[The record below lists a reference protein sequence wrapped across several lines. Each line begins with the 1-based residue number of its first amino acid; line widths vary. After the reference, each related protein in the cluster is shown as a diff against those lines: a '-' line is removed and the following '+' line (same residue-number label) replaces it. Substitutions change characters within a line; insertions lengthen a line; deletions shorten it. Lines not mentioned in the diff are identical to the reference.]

1 MNFIKLYPKDN
12 VVLATIDFK
21 EGDEI
26 VVDGEKITL
35 MDDIPNAHKIAICD
49 LKKGEEII
57 KYENV
62 IGVASQEIKKGEWVH
77 MHNIQSLIGEERNY
91 NYTFNPESVFPG
103 SSDKT
108 FMGYHR
114 KDGGAGIRNYVA
126 LVSTVFCANGP
137 QRDIYE
143 LAKAKYAPNDHF
155 DGFISFTQE
164 FGCSQTGEELEKQ
177 AQTIAGVIR
186 NANFGGVLMVS
197 LGCEVMEPNVLEK
210 YLGDYDKSRIKYI
223 TTQAVTDEKAAAM
236 KMIDEIMEE
245 VEQDRRTPINIG
257 RLHIGMNCGG
267 SDGYSGI
274 TANKVL
280 GNLCDTLVKEGATM
294 NMTEVPE
301 MMGAEH
307 ILMNRCADKGVF
319 EKMVK
324 MMDNYYSYFER
335 YGENV
340 NANATQGNHAG
351 GLSTLEDKSL
361 GCIQKSGHCAVMDI
375 LNYGERAETNGFQ
388 IVCGPGNDL
397 AGITAQVAAG
407 AVLIIFTTGRGTPTG
422 FAAPTF
428 RISSNTALAQRK
440 PQWVDFDAGKILEA
454 KTEAEYKVLD
464 EELYLNIIDIVNGR
478 KKTCNEKNGYWM
490 LGCLKDGV
498 TL

>member
-1 MNFIKLYPKDN
+1 MNYIKLYPKDN
-12 VVLATIDFK
+12 VVLATVDFK
-21 EGDEI
+21 KGDEI
-26 VVDGEKITL
+26 VIEGEKIVL
-35 MDDIPNAHKIAICD
+35 QSDVPNAHKIAIRD
-49 LKKGEEII
+49 FKKGDEII

-62 IGVASQEIKKGEWVH
+62 IGTATQDIKKGEWVH
-77 MHNIQSLIGEERNY
+77 MHNVQSLIGEERNY
-91 NYTFNPESVFPG
+91 QYSFNEEAVFPG
-103 SSDKT
+103 SSTKT
-108 FMGYHR
+108 FMGYER

-126 LVSTVFCANGP
+126 VLSTVFCANGP

-143 LAKAKYAPNDHF
+143 LAKAKYAVNDHF

-164 FGCSQTGEELEKQ
+164 FGCSQTGAELEKQ
-177 AQTIAGVIR
+177 AKTIAGIIR

-197 LGCEVMEPNVLEK
+197 LGCEVMEPKLLEK

-223 TTQAVTDEKAAAM
+223 TTQAVSDEKAAAM
-236 KMIDEIMEE
+236 EMIDDIMKE
-245 VEQDRRTPINIG
+245 VDKDRRTPINIG
-257 RLHIGMNCGG
+257 KLHIGMNCGG

-274 TANKVL
+274 TANKLL

-307 ILMNRCADKGVF
+307 ILMNRSANRKIFDD
-319 EKMVK
+319 MVK
-324 MMDNYYSYFER
+324 MMNDYYGYFER

-361 GCIQKSGHCAVMDI
+361 GCIQKGGHCAVMEVLD
-375 LNYGERAETNGFQ
+375 YGERAKENGFV

-407 AVLIIFTTGRGTPTG
+407 AVMIIFTTGRGTPTG

-428 RISSNTALAQRK
+428 RISSNTALAERK
-440 PQWVDFDAGKILEA
+440 PQWVDYDAGRLLKASTADVVQE
-454 KTEAEYKVLD
+454 LD
-464 EELYLNIIDIVNGR
+464 TELYNAVMDVVNGR
-478 KKTCNEKNGYWM
+478 RKTCNEENGYWM

>member
-1 MNFIKLYPKDN
+1 MDFIKLYPKDN
-12 VVLATIDFK
+12 VVVAATDFK
-21 EGDEI
+21 VGDQI
-26 VVDGEKITL
+26 LVDGEKITL
-35 MDDIPNAHKIAICD
+35 INNVPRAHKIAICD
-49 LKKGEEII
+49 LKTGDEII

-62 IGVASQEIKKGEWVH
+62 IGMASQPIQKGEWIH
-77 MHNIQSLIGEERNY
+77 MHNIRSLIGSERKY
-91 NYTFNPESVFPG
+91 SYHFNPESVFPG
-103 SSDKT
+103 RSEKM

-126 LVSTVFCANGP
+126 IISTVFCANGP

-143 LAKAKYAPNDHF
+143 LAKQKYAVNDHF
-155 DGFISFTQE
+155 DGFLSFTQE
-164 FGCSQTGEELEKQ
+164 FGCSQTGTELEKQ
-177 AQTIAGVIR
+177 AKTIAGVIR

-197 LGCEVMEPNVLEK
+197 LGCEVMEPKVLEK
-210 YLGDYDKSRIKYI
+210 YLGDYDKRRIKYI
-223 TTQAVTDEKAAAM
+223 TTQAVTDEKTAAM
-236 KMIDEIMEE
+236 QLIDEIMKE
-245 VEQDRRTPINIG
+245 VAQDHRTPINIG

-280 GNLCDTLVKEGATM
+280 GTLCDTLVKEGASV

-307 ILMNRCADKGVF
+307 ILMNRCADQCVYD
-319 EKMVK
+319 KMVK
-324 MMDNYYSYFER
+324 MMNDYYAYFER

-361 GCIQKSGHCAVMDI
+361 GCIQKGGHCAVMDV
-375 LNYGERAETNGFQ
+375 LDYGERAKTNGFQ

-422 FAAPTF
+422 FSAPTF
-428 RISSNTALAQRK
+428 RISSNSALASRK
-440 PQWVDFDAGKILEA
+440 PQWIDYDAGRILDAQTQEEVSA
-454 KTEAEYKVLD
+454 LD
-464 EELYLNIIDIVNGR
+464 EEL
-478 KKTCNEKNGYWM
+478 
-490 LGCLKDGV
+490 
-498 TL
+498 